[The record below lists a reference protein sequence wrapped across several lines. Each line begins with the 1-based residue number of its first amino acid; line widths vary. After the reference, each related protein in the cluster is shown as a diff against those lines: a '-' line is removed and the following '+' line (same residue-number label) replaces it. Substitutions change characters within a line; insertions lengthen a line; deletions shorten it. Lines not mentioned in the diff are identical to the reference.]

1 MSHTESRNDST
12 LVRARAKMPVRSNRL
27 MFKKYSQYL
36 IPTMITYAA
45 LSLNEFADSM
55 LVSNLL
61 GSEAMSIVN
70 MGMPIMLVMSAA
82 YALLG
87 SGGATVYAIAIGGRD
102 HEKAGKSMTASVVI
116 AFLTGVLI
124 VLFGSVFSSQITVL
138 LCRNPMLHIQFEKY
152 LLVLLLAAPLEI
164 VVLTFVSILPAAGYP
179 GFSTA
184 VNVIA
189 NVVNIA
195 MDYVYIHYFHMN
207 VEGAA
212 WATLTGYVCAALL
225 VLCALAIRKIK
236 VFFSRNTMKSLALR
250 REIVRLG
257 RPDAMN
263 QIGLAIQFAVCN
275 GLVTA
280 AAGADGM
287 VAFSLCIQANSV
299 ISIFIGAVIGSA
311 IPILAVLHGQRDF
324 TGEAGILKTALR
336 SMILVAAAGI
346 FCFTV
351 FTPNIAALYNITES
365 GQFALAVKG
374 LRIFALMLLP
384 RNLVLV
390 YYRYL
395 KVIGLSPYSMIL
407 SALDSFALILPLA
420 WIMVT
425 LFGIDGFWWS
435 FLVTEVLILAIILI
449 CNHKFAAGS
458 GGRLQGILLTEH
470 DEESKPVLDV
480 TISRNSSDIS
490 FISEKLQQI
499 CEEKGMKK
507 RDALMAALA
516 VEEIA
521 VYAAHRKSQS
531 SHVDILVRIYR
542 DKVEIDFRSLG
553 EAFNPLKDEEQDIR
567 ENVLILRSIASE
579 IETEYLLGMNCTRI
593 TLK

>member
-1 MSHTESRNDST
+1 MHTGNCNDPTS
-12 LVRARAKMPVRSNRL
+12 VRAMANMPVRSNRL
-27 MFKKYSQYL
+27 LFKKYTQYL

-61 GSEAMSIVN
+61 GSEALSIVS
-70 MGMPIMLVMSAA
+70 MGMPIMLVMAAA
-82 YALLG
+82 YSLLG

-102 HEKAGKSMTASVVI
+102 HEKAGESMTASVVM
-116 AFLTGVLI
+116 AFLTGVFIL
-124 VLFGSVFSSQITVL
+124 LFGSVFSSQITVL
-138 LCRNPMLHIQFEKY
+138 LCRNPMLRIQFEKY
-152 LLVLLLAAPLEI
+152 LFVLLLSAPLEI

-212 WATLTGYVCAALL
+212 WATLTGYACAALV
-225 VLCALAIRKIK
+225 VLFALAIRKIK
-236 VFFSRNTMKSLALR
+236 VFFSRNIMKSLALR

-287 VAFSLCIQANSV
+287 VAFSLCIQASSV
-299 ISIFIGAVIGSA
+299 VSIFIGAVIGSSM
-311 IPILAVLHGQRDF
+311 PVLSVLHGQRDF
-324 TGEAGILKTALR
+324 KGEAGILKTALR

-351 FTPNIAALYNITES
+351 FTPNVAALYNIRES
-365 GQFALAVKG
+365 GQLALAVMG
-374 LRIFALMLLP
+374 LRIYSLMLLP
-384 RNLVLV
+384 RNLVLI

-395 KVIGLSPYSMIL
+395 KVIGLSRYSMIL
-407 SALDSFALILPLA
+407 SALDSFALILPVA
-420 WIMVT
+420 WMMVT

-435 FLVTEVLILAIILI
+435 FLVTEVLIVAIILI
-449 CNHKFAAGS
+449 CNPRIAAGS
-458 GGRLQGILLTEH
+458 GGSLQGILLTEH
-470 DEESKPVLDV
+470 DVESEPVLDV
-480 TISRNSSDIS
+480 TISGNSSDIS
-490 FISEKLQQI
+490 LISEKLQQI

-507 RDALMAALA
+507 QAALKAALA
-516 VEEIA
+516 AEEIA
-521 VYAAHRKSQS
+521 VYAAHRKNQS
-531 SHVDILVRIYR
+531 SHLDILVRICG
-542 DKVEIDFRSLG
+542 DKVEIDLRSLG
-553 EAFNPLKDEEQDIR
+553 EAFNPLKEEEQDIR
-567 ENVLILRSIASE
+567 ENVLILRGIASK
-579 IETEYLLGMNCTRI
+579 IETEYLLGMNCTRV